1 MPSLHFATS
10 LMAAHLLS
18 EVGPVAGAIGWSYAA
33 TLGLALVYLGEHYA
47 ADLLAG
53 AGLTEG
59 VRLAAAALEPALAGP
74 TRPRGPLGRSRRAW
88 MRLQLGGG

>member
-1 MPSLHFATS
+1 
-10 LMAAHLLS
+10 MAAHLLS
-18 EVGPVAGAIGWSYAA
+18 EVGPVAGAIGWAYAA

-59 VRLAAAALEPALAGP
+59 VRFTASRLEPARQRARA
-74 TRPRGPLGRSRRAW
+74 TRRSPLGRGRRAW
-88 MRLQLGGG
+88 TRLQLGGG